1 MAVNKVDYSG
11 ETLIDLTEDTVTPDV
26 LLSGETAHS
35 ASGEVITGRAVLPA
49 CGTCDTAGNVA
60 EKVVMLEGYD
70 NWTLKKGAII
80 MVKFTNNNTAN
91 DVTLNVNGTG
101 GKGIWY
107 STVHYTSNNTTVCG
121 SKNRYHT
128 YMYDGTYW
136 VWLSYGYDAN
146 TTYTNQSLGQG
157 YATCTTAEATTA
169 KVATLSGYSKTL
181 YGIVAVKF
189 TYAVPA
195 NATLNINNRGASA
208 IYYRGSAITA
218 GVILA
223 GNTATFM
230 YDGSYYQLLTIDKL
244 TASDVGAVSTVASQ
258 GLTATEKN
266 NARNNIEALWNGGG
280 TITGTLEGENFN
292 GDTTWWIDERGY
304 AHLVN
309 LNGSDVPSNP
319 KFTDTTYD
327 TGTSSNQGLTKL
339 YDETGENGDGC
350 YTQKAT
356 NGLFQK
362 KEWFLVGRYVA
373 GAPIATLKDYSEAY
387 IVCVPTESNN
397 WGKYNSVLHIPIA
410 VLDSDFVKTN
420 GLTFS
425 GEMNGVPWNGNIKF
439 DTNNNNIYY
448 SEVYFNN
455 GDNIAGTAIM
465 YVYLR

>member
-26 LLSGETAHS
+26 LLPGETAHS
-35 ASGEVITGRAVLPA
+35 ASGEVITGRAVVPTY
-49 CGTCDTAGNVA
+49 GTCTTAGNVA
-60 EKVVMLEGYD
+60 EKVVTLDGND
-70 NWTLKKGAII
+70 NWELKKSAII
-80 MVKFTNNNTAN
+80 IVKFANTNSATN
-91 DVTLNVNGTG
+91 VTLNVNGTG
-101 GKGIWY
+101 AKQIWY
-107 STVHYTSNNTTVCG
+107 ANGVFTGNSGYVNGESG
-121 SKNRYHT
+121 SHCMYI
-128 YMYDGTYW
+128 YDGTYW
-136 VWLSYGYDAN
+136 VWLSHGIDFN
-146 TTYTNQSLGQG
+146 TTYTNQSLGHG

-169 KVATLSGYSKTL
+169 KVATLSGYTKTL

-195 NATLNINNRGASA
+195 NATLNINNRGANA

-218 GVILA
+218 GVIKA

-244 TASDVGAVSTVASQ
+244 TASDVGAVSRS
-258 GLTATEKN
+258 GD
-266 NARNNIEALWNGGG
+266 
-280 TITGTLEGENFN
+280 TLEGQISGINAD
-292 GDTTWWIDERGY
+292 GDETWWIDEYGY
-304 AHLVN
+304 AHLAN
-309 LNGSDVPSNP
+309 LNGTDVPANP

-327 TGTSSNQGLTKL
+327 TGTSSMSGLTKL
-339 YDETGENGDGC
+339 YNETGENSDGC

-356 NGLFQK
+356 NDLFQK

-373 GAPIATLKDYSEAY
+373 GAPIATLKNYSEAY

>member
-1 MAVNKVDYSG
+1 MAVNKVNYSG
-11 ETLIDLTEDTVTPDV
+11 ETLIDLTKDTVTPES
-26 LLSGETAHS
+26 LLSGATAHD
-35 ASGEVITGRAVLPA
+35 ASGETITGKAVLPA
-49 CGTCDTAGNVA
+49 YGTCTTAGNVA
-60 EKVVMLEGYD
+60 EKVVTLEGYD
-70 NWTLKKGAII
+70 NWKLEKGAII

-91 DVTLNVNGTG
+91 NVTLNVNGTG

-107 STVHYTSNNTTVCG
+107 STVHYTANSATVCG
-121 SKNRYHT
+121 SANRHHT

-157 YATCTTAEATTA
+157 YATCTTAAATTA
-169 KVATLSGYSKTL
+169 KVATLSNYGKTL
-181 YGIVAVKF
+181 GGIVAVKF
-189 TYAVPA
+189 TNAVPA
-195 NATLNINNRGASA
+195 GATLNINSRGANA
-208 IYYRGSAITA
+208 IYHNGSAIKA
-218 GVILA
+218 GVIKA
-223 GNTATFM
+223 GNTATFI
-230 YDGSYYQLLTIDKL
+230 YDGSYYHLLAVDKL
-244 TASDVGAVSTVASQ
+244 TASDVGAVST
-258 GLTATEKN
+258 
-266 NARNNIEALWNGGG
+266 GGG
-280 TITGTLEGENFN
+280 TFTGQISGENGN
-292 GDTTWWIDERGY
+292 GDETWYIDEDGW
-304 AHLVN
+304 AQLVR
-309 LNGSDVPSNP
+309 LNGTDIPSNP

-327 TGTSSNQGLTKL
+327 TGSSSNSGLTKL
-339 YDETGENGDGC
+339 YDETGENSDGC

-356 NGLFQK
+356 NDLFQK

-373 GAPIATLKDYSEAY
+373 GAPIATLKNYSEAY
-387 IVCVPTESNN
+387 IICVPTESNN

>member
-1 MAVNKVDYSG
+1 MAVNKVNYSG

-26 LLSGETAHS
+26 LLSGETAHN
-35 ASGEVITGRAVLPA
+35 ASGEVITGKAVLPT
-49 CGTCDTAGNVA
+49 CGTCTTAGNVA
-60 EKVVMLEGYD
+60 EKVVTLEDYD
-70 NWTLKKGAII
+70 NWKLEKGAII
-80 MVKFTNNNTAN
+80 MVKFTNDNTASN
-91 DVTLNVNGTG
+91 VTLNVNDTG

-157 YATCTTAEATTA
+157 YATCTTAAATTA
-169 KVATLSGYSKTL
+169 KVATLSGYGKTL

-195 NATLNINNRGASA
+195 NATLNINSRGASA

-218 GVILA
+218 GVIKA

-230 YDGSYYQLLTIDKL
+230 YDGSYYHLLTIDKL
-244 TASDVGAVSTVASQ
+244 TARDVGAAST
-258 GLTATEKN
+258 
-266 NARNNIEALWNGGG
+266 GGD
-280 TITGTLEGENFN
+280 TFTGPISGENAD
-292 GDTTWWIDERGY
+292 GDETWYIDEDGW
-304 AHLVN
+304 AQLVR
-309 LNGSDVPSNP
+309 LNGTNVPANP
-319 KFTDTTYD
+319 KFTDTTYG
-327 TGTSSNQGLTKL
+327 TGGSSNPGLTKL
-339 YDETGENGDGC
+339 YDETGENSDGC

-356 NGLFQK
+356 NELFQK

-373 GAPIATLKDYSEAY
+373 GAPIATLKNYSEAC
-387 IVCVPTESNN
+387 IICVPTESNN

-425 GEMNGVPWNGNIKF
+425 GEMNGVLWNGNIKF